1 MAWSWQF
8 HSAHQ
13 CQNDFLVQPYKG
25 LTGPSLGET
34 KKINDPSRKSRKW
47 VNQFQ
52 THVTCSSCRIYKR
65 SQFVQRFWS
74 IELPSN
80 HMSQAQAVV
89 PAKAQH
95 GEICASFVVR
105 KLVFPSCWIVL
116 FACELWQSN
125 RTLLEET
132 WTPPTIDTAWTHW
145 HALMSLIGQA
155 QAGSLGRILMG
166 WILPMKPTHRGR
178 VFDVA
183 KHAPKR
189 AHINAST
196 LFDMHTWQYT
206 AYK

>member
-1 MAWSWQF
+1 MG
-8 HSAHQ
+8 
-13 CQNDFLVQPYKG
+13 KR
-25 LTGPSLGET
+25 
-34 KKINDPSRKSRKW
+34 RKSMIPHGKVESGSTNFKHTLPVAAMDSKGRIVFLW
-47 VNQFQ
+47 FRR
-52 THVTCSSCRIYKR
+52 CRIYKR

-95 GEICASFVVR
+95 GEVCASFVVR

-116 FACELWQSN
+116 FPCELWQSN

-166 WILPMKPTHRGR
+166 WILPMKPTHHGR

-183 KHAPKR
+183 KHAP

-196 LFDMHTWQYT
+196 LFDMHTWQYMHT